1 LANTRES
8 ASSESQASTD
18 GDTTKA
24 RERADDAS
32 IVVSVVHAPYGD
44 LPGVISVRVPQQ
56 VIAAGRGFSFPLP
69 AALVQAAGDGEV
81 TVTLAD
87 GAPLP
92 SWLRYV
98 PASRSCVAT
107 QPPAGALPLTVI
119 ISIGSQRWNMT
130 LSEQSER

>member
-1 LANTRES
+1 LANTREA
-8 ASSESQASTD
+8 ASGESQTRSD
-18 GDTTKA
+18 GETTTA
-24 RERADDAS
+24 RESAGDAS

-56 VIAAGRGFSFPLP
+56 VVAAGRGFSFPLP
-69 AALVQAAGDGEV
+69 AALVQAAGDREV
-81 TVTLAD
+81 AVTLAD
-87 GAPLP
+87 GTPLP

-98 PASRSCVAT
+98 PASRSFIAT

-130 LSEQSER
+130 ISEQSER